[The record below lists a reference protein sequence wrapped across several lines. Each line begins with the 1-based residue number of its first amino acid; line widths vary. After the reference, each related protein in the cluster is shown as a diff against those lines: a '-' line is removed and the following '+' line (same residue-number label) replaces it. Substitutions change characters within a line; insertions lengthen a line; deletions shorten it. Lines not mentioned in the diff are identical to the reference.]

1 MARPYLNIGQITY
14 ATASNLVTIPISAF
28 RVRGTVSPETGAD
41 DPQISI
47 TGFSQSITI
56 DLDDN
61 GAYMA
66 EDGVSP
72 RNYTFSADLE
82 TSTASTSD
90 TTTYVAPYV
99 DLYISGTAV
108 DGDVFALQYELG
120 LEPLRNK
127 TFGNTYSAWEAVDFL
142 LGTFS
147 SIFGFT
153 ASRPSADGVSP
164 AILRI
169 SAPFGAYYN
178 GLNIGNDGSAN
189 GSFILS
195 TTGSSTLSASFSGGA
210 TVSEFLGG
218 VTKYNLSL
226 NAPDY
231 FGFSD
236 DDTFSFTVGSTQS
249 GEI

>member
-28 RVRGTVSPETGAD
+28 RVRGTVSPEPGAD

-72 RNYTFSADLE
+72 KNFTFSADLE
-82 TSTASTSD
+82 TSTASTSP
-90 TTTYVAPYV
+90 TTTYVAPFV
-99 DLYISGTAV
+99 DCYISGTAV
-108 DGDVFALQYELG
+108 DGDTFDLGTELG
-120 LEPLRNK
+120 LPPGPGLRNIPIG
-127 TFGNTYSAWEAVDFL
+127 TTYSAADLINEVL
-142 LGTFS
+142 LATFS
-147 SIFGFT
+147 TALGFT
-153 ASRPSADGVSP
+153 ASSPSPGV
-164 AILRI
+164 LRI
-169 SAPFGAYYN
+169 SAPWGAYYN
-178 GLNIGNDGSAN
+178 GLNIGNSGSGLLQVGTF
-189 GSFILS
+189 GSL
-195 TTGSSTLSASFSGGA
+195 TASFAIGSVV
-210 TVSEFLGG
+210 TVAEFTGG
-218 VTKYNLSL
+218 VTQYNLSL
-226 NAPDY
+226 NSPDY

>member
-14 ATASNLVTIPISAF
+14 ATASNVVTIPISAF
-28 RVRGTVSPETGAD
+28 RVRGTVSPEPGSD
-41 DPQISI
+41 DPQITI
-47 TGFSQSITI
+47 TGFSQSLGPI

-72 RNYTFSADLE
+72 KNFTFSADLE

-99 DLYISGTAV
+99 DCYISGTAV
-108 DGDVFALQYELG
+108 DGDEFQLLTELG
-120 LEPLRNK
+120 FPGPGLRILNI
-127 TFGNTYSAWEAVDFL
+127 GNTYSAADLINEVL
-142 LGTFS
+142 LATFS
-147 SIFGFT
+147 TALGFT
-153 ASRPSADGVSP
+153 ASSPSPGV
-164 AILRI
+164 LRV
-169 SAPFGAYYN
+169 SAPWGAYYN
-178 GLNIGNDGSAN
+178 GLNIGNDGS
-189 GSFILS
+189 GSLVVGTF
-195 TTGSSTLSASFSGGA
+195 GSLTASFAADGSVV
-210 TVSEFLGG
+210 TVAEFTGG
-218 VTKYNLSL
+218 VTQYNLSL

>member
-99 DLYISGTAV
+99 DCYISGTAV
-108 DGDVFALQYELG
+108 DGDTFDLLTELG
-120 LEPLRNK
+120 LPPSAPGLRNIPI
-127 TFGNTYSAWEAVDFL
+127 TTTYSAADLINEVL
-142 LGTFS
+142 LATFS
-147 SIFGFT
+147 TAMGFT
-153 ASRPSADGVSP
+153 ASSPSPGV
-164 AILRI
+164 LRV
-169 SAPFGAYYN
+169 SAPWGAYYN
-178 GLNIGNDGSAN
+178 GLNIGNN
-189 GSFILS
+189 GSGLLQVGAF
-195 TTGSSTLSASFSGGA
+195 GTLTASFALGSLV
-210 TVSEFLGG
+210 TVTEFTGG
-218 VTKYNLSL
+218 VTQYNLSL

-236 DDTFSFTVGSTQS
+236 DDAFRFTVGSTQS
-249 GEI
+249 GEV